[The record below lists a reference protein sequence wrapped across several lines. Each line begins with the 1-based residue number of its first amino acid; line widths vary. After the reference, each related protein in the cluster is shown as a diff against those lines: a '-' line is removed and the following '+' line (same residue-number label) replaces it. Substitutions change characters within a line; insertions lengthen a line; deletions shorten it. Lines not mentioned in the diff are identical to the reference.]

1 MRQRTNGV
9 FSSMTDKLSDK
20 EIERRKKQAELNAAA
35 PKPHENFLQA
45 GGKGKPGGPKSPKGR
60 MFRHQG
66 R

>member
-1 MRQRTNGV
+1 
-9 FSSMTDKLSDK
+9 MTDKLSDK